1 MYSLGV
7 IGESREPW
15 LREPVEMTVEYIK
28 AVAAHLCCHHQV
40 LGAVGSS
47 IGPRKWAQS
56 SWSGI
61 HSSNRG
67 VSWAQS
73 QVRYVFPSIIPICVL
88 VVLKRTWTGAWYS
101 CGLIPM
107 TVRSTPRQFGLLHPT
122 TASCQLGLKWR
133 NTASFSHPASKLAAW
148 STAEPCHGGVGRG
161 KALHTELQVKN
172 QQLLPC
178 FCYKQRKK
186 TPQTMRPNTA
196 SKPAQQDGVF
206 THKLE
211 ECGHNMHA
219 ITLPKVLN
227 TLIGGSSQKKC
238 NQISHKK
245 NKTVE
250 KQEKKNTWDY
260 RYTLSTTFPAHPFL
274 LSQCL
279 HQQQKSAIPFP
290 DSSPKWHLWGWTPRG
305 VALDSALVRS
315 KRS

>member
-1 MYSLGV
+1 
-7 IGESREPW
+7 
-15 LREPVEMTVEYIK
+15 
-28 AVAAHLCCHHQV
+28 
-40 LGAVGSS
+40 
-47 IGPRKWAQS
+47 
-56 SWSGI
+56 
-61 HSSNRG
+61 
-67 VSWAQS
+67 
-73 QVRYVFPSIIPICVL
+73 
-88 VVLKRTWTGAWYS
+88 
-101 CGLIPM
+101 M

-133 NTASFSHPASKLAAW
+133 NTASFSHPASKLTAW

-250 KQEKKNTWDY
+250 KQEKKKYLGLQIHPIHYFSCSPIPPQSMPT
-260 RYTLSTTFPAHPFL
+260 PAAKKCNSLPR
-274 LSQCL
+274 
-279 HQQQKSAIPFP
+279 QQ
-290 DSSPKWHLWGWTPRG
+290 PKMTPLG
-305 VALDSALVRS
+305 LDSQGCCP
-315 KRS
+315 